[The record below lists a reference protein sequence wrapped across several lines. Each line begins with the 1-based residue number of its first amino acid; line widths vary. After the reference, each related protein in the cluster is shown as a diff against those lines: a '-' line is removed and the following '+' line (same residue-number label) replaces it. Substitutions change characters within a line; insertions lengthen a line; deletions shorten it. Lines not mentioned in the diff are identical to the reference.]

1 MTKVL
6 SGSSRAAFDFV
17 LTHWRGLLNI
27 SVVPVAFILAIA
39 WVQLKNMSTMLEFLA
54 LQAKLGDKFDLAQ
67 MGPFMANLSKFYA
80 IGLLSMLAMV
90 WLFVRVVRFWK
101 TGEGTAFAVTNGEIG
116 ATFLT
121 ILYSIG
127 IMLLTMLVYIG
138 GGIVIALLA
147 GLGAAIFGDSA
158 LGVVGGVALVILAI
172 AALLGL
178 FLFMYRFL
186 VGLPGVAMGEV
197 PGFFSDI
204 WPLAKGESWGVPLR
218 IILWSLVAAIP
229 ILVLSMTFTFPVMT
243 DIQTQLVALDKPEM
257 TPDMISNL
265 MKTMVPLQIV
275 NLVIQMPVI
284 WFFSVLLSEAHYRF
298 RAKL

>member
-147 GLGAAIFGDSA
+147 GLGAAIFGNSA

-275 NLVIQMPVI
+275 NLVIQMPII